1 MLKRLPVSALKPGMY
16 VAEITRQSGQ
26 LLVRTEGVL
35 RDDKAIAA
43 LLQLGIQEVLIDP
56 SRERPASAVATNTET
71 APASKRK
78 ANHDGKRVFEREIS
92 HASDIYNE
100 ALRVLGAALGEQAS
114 GQPMAAEP
122 MRMVVQSFMSSL
134 MRNPDALICLA
145 HLRDSDRYL
154 LEHAIN
160 SSVLMTVFARAL
172 SLPEADVEALAV
184 AALWHDIGKIQI
196 DPELLGKPGRL
207 SAEEFREV
215 RRHVEYGLAITDSM
229 PGFSQLARDAIAQHH
244 ERLDGNGY
252 PQKLRGDEISAGG
265 RMMAIVDSY
274 DAMTAPRTYRSA
286 VTAVRA
292 FKVLRADSYALYD
305 AALVMTFI
313 KAIGF
318 YPAGSLV
325 RLKSQRVAM
334 VIQANPDKP
343 YLPIVK
349 VFYHAR
355 FRQSLPVLD
364 LDLADP
370 DCGDDIEAAVRPESF
385 KLDVLQFFRS
395 VVLPR

>member
-35 RDDKAIAA
+35 RDDKAIEA
-43 LLQLGIQEVLIDP
+43 LLQLGIQEVLVDS
-56 SRERPASAVATNTET
+56 SRERPVAGEATRSERV
-71 APASKRK
+71 PASKPKLRP
-78 ANHDGKRVFEREIS
+78 DGKLAFEREIGN
-92 HASDIYNE
+92 ASDIYDE
-100 ALRVLGAALGEQAS
+100 ALTVLGAALGEKSS
-114 GQPMAAEP
+114 GQPMPAEP
-122 MRMVVQSFMSSL
+122 MRAIVQSFMSSL
-134 MRNPDALICLA
+134 MRNPDALVCLV

-172 SLPEADVEALAV
+172 LLPESDVEALAL
-184 AALWHDIGKIQI
+184 AALWHDIGKTQI
-196 DPELLGKPGRL
+196 DPDVLGKPGRL
-207 SAEEFREV
+207 SAEEFREM
-215 RRHVEYGLAITDSM
+215 RRHVEYGLALADSM
-229 PGFSQLARDAIAQHH
+229 AGFSPLARAAIAEHH

-252 PQKLRGDEISAGG
+252 PNKLRGDEISQAG

-274 DAMTAPRTYRSA
+274 DAMTAPRVYRGA

-325 RLKSQRVAM
+325 RLKSQRIAM
-334 VIQANPDKP
+334 VIQSNPDKP
-343 YLPIVK
+343 YLPVVK

-385 KLDVLQFFRS
+385 KLDALQFFRS
-395 VVLPR
+395 VILPR